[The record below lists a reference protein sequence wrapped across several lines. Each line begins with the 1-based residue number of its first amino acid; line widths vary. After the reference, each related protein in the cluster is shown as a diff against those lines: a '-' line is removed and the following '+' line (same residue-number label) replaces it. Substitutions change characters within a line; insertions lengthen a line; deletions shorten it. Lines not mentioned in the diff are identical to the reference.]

1 MCESG
6 EPHLLITGV
15 YGTYMITKL
24 KTTEKKKLNLP
35 EQLCEKHRLHDMRV
49 ANEFCEHQDLIHHNY
64 TFAQITRSVKKDT
77 HIDQSDMKDLSPKV
91 YIFAGTPS

>member
-1 MCESG
+1 MWHWYDHKDNG
-6 EPHLLITGV
+6 E
-15 YGTYMITKL
+15 
-24 KTTEKKKLNLP
+24 KKLNLP

-49 ANEFCEHQDLIHHNY
+49 ANEFCENEDLIHHTY

-77 HIDQSDMKDLSPKV
+77 HIDKSDMKDLSPKV